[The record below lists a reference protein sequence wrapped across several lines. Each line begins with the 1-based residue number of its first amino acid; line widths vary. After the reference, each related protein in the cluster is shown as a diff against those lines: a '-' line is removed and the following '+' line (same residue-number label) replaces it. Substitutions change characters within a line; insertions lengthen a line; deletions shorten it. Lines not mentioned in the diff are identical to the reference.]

1 MNNSRNIKSSKFQL
15 TKSHNIIFLNIRNK
29 IKSSLNIKI
38 VLKLHLM
45 HELNY
50 DNDFIINIP
59 N

>member
-45 HELNY
+45 HGLNY

>member
-45 HELNY
+45 HGLNY
-50 DNDFIINIP
+50 DIDFIINIP